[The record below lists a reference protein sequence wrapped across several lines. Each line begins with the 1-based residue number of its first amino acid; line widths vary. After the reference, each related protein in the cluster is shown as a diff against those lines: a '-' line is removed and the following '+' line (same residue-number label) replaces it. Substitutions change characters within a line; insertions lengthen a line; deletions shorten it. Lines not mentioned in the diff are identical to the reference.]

1 MCVLHL
7 LYPFI
12 CISGHLGC
20 FHVLII
26 INSAAVNIGVH
37 LSLQVRVFIF
47 SRYMPRSEI
56 AGSYGNSIFSFL
68 RNLHTVFQSGCTSVY
83 PYQQCRRIPFSPQPL
98 QHLLF
103 VDFVD
108 IFGHFKIGLLSCQG
122 SLCIMWTIPLS
133 DIDLQVFFPTRGLS
147 FHFFFFFLAKP
158 QGLWDLSSPT
168 RDWI

>member
-1 MCVLHL
+1 M
-7 LYPFI
+7 
-12 CISGHLGC
+12 
-20 FHVLII
+20 
-26 INSAAVNIGVH
+26 NTGVH
-37 LSLQVRVFIF
+37 VSFWIRVFVF
-47 SRYMPRSEI
+47 SGYIPRSEI

-68 RNLHTVFQSGCTSVY
+68 RNLHTVFHGGTNVY
-83 PYQQCRRIPFSPQPL
+83 SYQQFRKVSFSVHPL

>member
-1 MCVLHL
+1 MLLQMALFFFCWVVFYSVCVLHL

-12 CISGHLGC
+12 YISGHLGC

-68 RNLHTVFQSGCTSVY
+68 RNLHTVFQSGCTSLY
-83 PYQQCRRIPFSPQPL
+83 PHQQCRRIHFSPQLL

-108 IFGHFKIGLLSCQG
+108 IFGHLKIGLFFFSLLSCQG
-122 SLCIMWTIPLS
+122 SLCIL
-133 DIDLQVFFPTRGLS
+133 
-147 FHFFFFFLAKP
+147 
-158 QGLWDLSSPT
+158 
-168 RDWI
+168 

>member
-1 MCVLHL
+1 MCVNAHYVWHTYTHTHTHTCISH

-12 CISGHLGC
+12 YISGHLGC

-68 RNLHTVFQSGCTSVY
+68 RNLHTVFQSGCTSLY
-83 PYQQCRRIPFSPQPL
+83 PHQQCRRIHFSPQLL

-108 IFGHFKIGLLSCQG
+108 IFGHLKIGLFFFSLLSCQG
-122 SLCIMWTIPLS
+122 SLCIL
-133 DIDLQVFFPTRGLS
+133 
-147 FHFFFFFLAKP
+147 
-158 QGLWDLSSPT
+158 
-168 RDWI
+168 